1 MKPIRLTMEAF
12 GSYGQRTVIDFTEPN
27 QNLFLVTGDTGAGK
41 TTIFDAVV
49 FALYGGVS
57 GAESGKTNGSNLQS
71 QFASPGVKPFVELV
85 FSEGSSGGE
94 NLYTVYR
101 QPRYVRP
108 KKRGQEGLHEEKET
122 VSLTL
127 PDGTE
132 FPEKLAETNRK
143 IEDIVGLSREQ
154 FLQVGMIAQG
164 EFMRM
169 LRAESK
175 EKKEIFRKLFG
186 TSVFQKVTDELRERK
201 KTAEDA
207 LDQKNIELRTEAGH
221 LRIRESLIDDET
233 EFSEDLQDLPEF
245 SDLLKLP
252 DLVRR
257 VQQSDGS
264 EAADF
269 EKLSEALP
277 ILHKAMMRKIKE
289 QAKSVRKL
297 QEKQKEARDAYI
309 RGKDLEGRFTE
320 FENCARNLK
329 ALRADHDSMVQKRD
343 RQQKADAAWEI
354 QAEYRSWNDEDQE
367 IQKYERVLV
376 ETKRK
381 IPSERENVKACEKER
396 EDAKKRKEKADSIFS
411 AQEKIFEQARRL
423 FSELREEKTKI
434 AGLTRTLNEK
444 EETFRRRESAFTD
457 FEAEERTKNET
468 VRALSGAG
476 AKAVSLD
483 QKIQRAKEL
492 QTEEAELLRLNRECA
507 EAEEKEKKA
516 KEKYRKAAEQYTSKN
531 GEYQHLMR
539 IYLDAQAGILAS
551 RLRPG
556 EPCPVC
562 GSIEHPSPHMLE
574 EEASEITQDSLEQL
588 SKEVSDLDE
597 AQQKAS
603 KEALR
608 LRTDRE
614 QKEKILHER
623 TGKFQKGLLDF
634 GLEECPGSE
643 ALAEKKSAL
652 EREKTAAEKE
662 LQDWKSARDFL
673 ENSGE
678 KKEELRRAKEEA
690 ERAREEARDALSKEN
705 GALRKLEERKEFP
718 SEEAAGLALSEAKKQ
733 KESAD
738 RYAQDAEVTL
748 SNARQ
753 KLTEL
758 LTKES
763 QYTSLLPDMREERE
777 KRWRKYE
784 LVRADKGLSKE
795 EWMQAAAETP
805 KTELNALREEVQ
817 NYREQFMAAQA
828 SYRSAKKAVGGMA
841 KPDVPKLKEESDRL
855 EEMSSEARR
864 ILDGLRTDD
873 TQNEETRKNYDRI
886 LDARTAASK
895 QAAMVSNLYQRL
907 SGQVTGGRMDLE
919 TFAQRYYLERILRAS
934 NRRLLDMTDGEYEF
948 RMVPAA
954 EAGKGKNRGLDLLVF
969 SHLTEKEREIG
980 TLSGGESFMAALSL
994 ALGMAD
1000 QIQESAAGIHLDMMF
1015 IDEGFGSLDDHSRE
1029 QAVRVLQ
1036 RMAGKERLIGI
1047 ISHVS
1052 ELKQEI
1058 EDQLIVTKDDAGS
1071 HVRWQIS

>member
-1 MKPIRLTMEAF
+1 MKPIRLIMEAF

-57 GAESGKTNGSNLQS
+57 GSESGKTDGSNLQS
-71 QFASPGVKPFVELV
+71 QFADPGVKPFAELV
-85 FSEGSSGGE
+85 FSEGSAGGGDTI
-94 NLYTVYR
+94 YTVYR
-101 QPRYVRP
+101 QPRYLRP
-108 KKRGQEGLHEEKET
+108 KKRGQEGLREEKEK

-143 IEDIVGLSREQ
+143 IEEIVGLSREQ

-201 KTAEDA
+201 KEAEDKLA
-207 LDQKNIELRTEAGH
+207 QRNIELRSEAGH
-221 LRIRESLIDDET
+221 LRIRESLIDDEP
-233 EFSEDLQDLPEF
+233 EFPEDLPALI
-245 SDLLKLP
+245 
-252 DLVRR
+252 RR
-257 VQQSDGS
+257 VQQSDGANPS
-264 EAADF
+264 DF

-277 ILHKAMMRKIKE
+277 ILHKAMARKIKE
-289 QAKSVRKL
+289 QAESVRLL
-297 QEKQKEARDAYI
+297 QEKQKAARDAYVQG
-309 RGKDLEGRFTE
+309 RDLEGRFLE
-320 FENCARNLK
+320 LENCVRNYQ
-329 ALRADHDSMVQKRD
+329 ALRLKFDGMTQKRD
-343 RQQKADAAWEI
+343 RLEKADAAWEI

-367 IQKYERVLV
+367 IRKYEQALE

-381 IPSERENVKACEKER
+381 IPPCREKVNACSNASEE
-396 EDAKKRKEKADSIFS
+396 AKKRKEKADSVYS
-411 AQEKIFEQARRL
+411 EQKKSFEQSQQL
-423 FSELREEKTKI
+423 FAELRAEKTKI
-434 AGLTRTLNEK
+434 DSLSRTRTEK
-444 EETFRRRESAFTD
+444 EEAFRRMKGAYAD
-457 FEAEERTKNET
+457 FEAEERQKNET

-483 QKIQRAKEL
+483 MKIQRVEEL
-492 QTEEAELLRLNRECA
+492 QEEASNILRLNEEYTEVRER
-507 EAEEKEKKA
+507 ERNA
-516 KEKYRKAAEQYTSKN
+516 KEAYRKAAEQFSSKDD
-531 GEYQHLMR
+531 QHRRLMR
-539 IYLDAQAGILAS
+539 MYLDAQAGILA
-551 RLRPG
+551 RGLRPG
-556 EPCPVC
+556 VPCPVC
-562 GSIEHPSPHMLE
+562 GSISHPSPHILE
-574 EEASEITQDSLEQL
+574 KEVSEITQESLERL
-588 SKEVSDLDE
+588 SKEASALDK
-597 AQQKAS
+597 AQQEAS
-603 KEALR
+603 KTALR

-614 QKEKILHER
+614 QREETLRDR
-623 TGKFQKGLLDF
+623 TGKFRKDLTDF
-634 GLEECPGSE
+634 GVDPCKGSE
-643 ALAEKKSAL
+643 ALAEKKSVL
-652 EREKTAAEKE
+652 QKEKVLAEKE
-662 LQDWKSARDFL
+662 RREWDAAREFL
-673 ENSGE
+673 EKS
-678 KKEELRRAKEEA
+678 EERKAALRSAEEEA
-690 ERAREEARDALSKEN
+690 GKAREEAGNALSKEI
-705 GALRKLEERKEFP
+705 GALRKLEEKKEFP
-718 SEEAAGLALSEAKKQ
+718 SEDAARKALSEAESR

-738 RYAQDAEVTL
+738 RSAKDAGDAL
-748 SNARQ
+748 Q
-753 KLTEL
+753 KASKRLTEL
-758 LTKES
+758 FTLET

-777 KRWRKYE
+777 KRRRKYE
-784 LVRADKGLSKE
+784 SVRAKKGLSEE
-795 EWMQAAAETP
+795 EWVKSVKETP
-805 KTELNALREEVQ
+805 RSVLKSLRKEVQ
-817 NYREQFMAAQA
+817 DYREQWQAAQA
-828 SYRSAKKAVGGMA
+828 SLRLAKKAVAGRE
-841 KPDVPKLKEESDRL
+841 KPDVPKLKEKSDRL
-855 EEMSSEARR
+855 EGIWGEARKT
-864 ILDGLRTDD
+864 LDGLRSDD
-873 TQNEETRKNYDRI
+873 AQNEETRKNYERI
-886 LDARTAASK
+886 LETRKMASE
-895 QAAMVSNLYQRL
+895 QAVMVAGLYQRL

-969 SHLTEKEREIG
+969 SHLTGKKREIG